1 MDLTFTAEEQAF
13 RDEVRS
19 FLKESLP
26 KELAAKG
33 ANAQELTK
41 EDVELW
47 HSLLNER
54 GWLAVTWPVEYGGTG
69 WTYCEGRTVARL
81 MRLVCSLRPAPSLGR
96 REFQHQ
102 VH

>member
-33 ANAQELTK
+33 ANARELTK

-69 WTYCEGRTVARL
+69 WTAVQRHIFEEECAIGN
-81 MRLVCSLRPAPSLGR
+81 APRIVPFGLNMP
-96 REFQHQ
+96 
-102 VH
+102 